1 LTFVFFTHNDGFL
14 PSAHYSSGLPSRTPA
29 RKLLCGL
36 SLHFGTYCIRLN
48 TDCYIHPSFVGYRP
62 WLSHIHCRQVYFSYY
77 RISFCAAI
85 CHDSIIGSPSWEGL
99 FTVIGREVIALQD
112 WPYFLVI
119 DHSSTRPSLGYVIP
133 RAIPHQSMSSLYLFC
148 TLLFARDAASFH
160 QPIICTAHQE
170 LFPLTFIV

>member
-1 LTFVFFTHNDGFL
+1 MTDSYHQPIIRVACRH
-14 PSAHYSSGLPSRTPA
+14 GLPLANCSAGYHCIMALTV
-29 RKLLCGL
+29 
-36 SLHFGTYCIRLN
+36 FGFN

-62 WLSHIHCRQVYFSYY
+62 WLSHINCRKVYLSYY

-99 FTVIGREVIALQD
+99 FTIIGREVIALRD

-119 DHSSTRPSLGYVIP
+119 DHSSTRPSLCYVIP
-133 RAIPHQSMSSLYLFC
+133 RAIPHQSMSSPYLFC

-160 QPIICTAHQE
+160 QHIICTAHQE

>member
-1 LTFVFFTHNDGFL
+1 MTNSYHQPIIRVACRH
-14 PSAHYSSGLPSRTPA
+14 GLPLANCSAGYHCILALTV
-29 RKLLCGL
+29 
-36 SLHFGTYCIRLN
+36 FGFN

-99 FTVIGREVIALQD
+99 FTIIGREVTALRD
-112 WPYFLVI
+112 RPHFLVI
-119 DHSSTRPSLGYVIP
+119 DHSSIRPSLGYVIP
-133 RAIPHQSMSSLYLFC
+133 RVIPHQSMSSLYLFC
-148 TLLFARDAASFH
+148 TLLFARDAASIH